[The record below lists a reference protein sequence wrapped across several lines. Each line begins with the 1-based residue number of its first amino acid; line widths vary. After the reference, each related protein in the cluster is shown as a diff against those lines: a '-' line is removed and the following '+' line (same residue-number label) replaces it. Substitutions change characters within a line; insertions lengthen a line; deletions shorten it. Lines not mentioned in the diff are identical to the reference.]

1 MKTLRFAALSLMLL
15 LSAGVFAQYITIPRG
30 DTLLIEFGTNASL
43 NNYNIYPNETGCKH
57 LRVDGNGSVTCFMGF
72 KSITVNKGTVANK
85 YEYTTDS
92 VRIIVNRDA
101 KFNNYNNI
109 SYGEITVNQ
118 NAVFYNDA
126 NISSC
131 EININGE
138 NISLSFENSKDI
150 LSGKITVNG
159 GGFENLNNAN
169 IGADVSV
176 TAGAFVNVMGTI
188 SGNIELNGGEFVS
201 NSYYTPGVNGI
212 KSDSILLTGGKFA
225 NYETIESSTT
235 ITVKGG
241 KFLNYKEEKNN
252 DGGLT
257 ANIIVD
263 SGRFDNGSDSISTVY
278 TVTGN
283 ITVKSGEFHNWGKI
297 SSKITL
303 NGGEFVNETSGKMP
317 IKNKSQKLTINGG
330 KFTNNGSMT
339 GIKYENNKS
348 CLININGGEFLNN
361 AGATINDHPFQLWGG
376 SLVNHGMI
384 VPDTLQTI
392 ITTITTDTAT
402 LTNYGTIGGKDGKI
416 WINSKCINEQGG
428 TIKFASISN
437 GEFVNNGNVTD
448 SIHIMGGTFTN
459 NGTVTKVDMYDIGN
473 STFTNDTNGTV
484 TGPISMNV
492 GGVFTNKGTINGY
505 RIDAEGG
512 KFINHG
518 TITKESG
525 YLVIRFR
532 GECELVNDTSGVIKN
547 AAMDFLRG
555 SHIINKGRMIQNT
568 DIGNPVV
575 NVETQSVFTN
585 YGTLSTVVNCKTGG
599 TFIWGEG
606 ASSDK
611 NIGFD
616 SSSTFILKSGIVL
629 DYLNPQILNFS
640 YKPRVII
647 EESAELKNYF
657 RELILRKKI
666 EAGRWNFMGLG
677 MNTDLQAFS
686 GVATEDN
693 AMYALA
699 YNYTTNNWDNN
710 YLYINTASIP
720 RGEGILVY
728 AEKETVVDFADSLRR
743 RTDSV
748 ITVSKENTITQRTD
762 EGNWLAMANPYASP
776 IAVSTITSQLPQ
788 GKCVYLYDGTTWTT
802 IGSGDETTRKINQY
816 EGFFVNI
823 ATDSTKEIK
832 LWNPNF
838 KGYNPAEEEEHKDDE
853 EEEYEEELEG
863 DPTGFD
869 GDLFVCS
876 FLTVSVSTDGYKVP
890 VSFAQNDAAMAGY
903 DIFDANKLFGNGTVA
918 EPYLVCNGVNLCK
931 EEVNEASYAATMNI
945 RSSEARSVEIAA
957 DIVPEGYS
965 LVLKDGETETPMNQG
980 DIYTTDIASGE
991 NAERFKLLIN
1001 KNNVSLDEL
1010 AATEKPRVSSINRNI
1025 IIEGGERVRTEVFNT
1040 LGQKVY
1046 ETTKRN
1052 FTLNDLE
1059 AGAYV
1064 LRVQSTSGMQSSKI
1078 VIR

>member
-15 LSAGVFAQYITIPRG
+15 LSAGAFAQYITPRG
-30 DTLLIEFGTNASL
+30 DTLLIEFGTDASL
-43 NNYNIYPNETGCKH
+43 NYYTISPNQTGCKH

-72 KSITVNKGTVANK
+72 KSITVNKGTVANE

-92 VRIIVNRDA
+92 VKIIVNRDA
-101 KFNNYNNI
+101 KFYNNKNI
-109 SYGEITVNQ
+109 SYGEITINQ
-118 NAVFYNDA
+118 NAEFYNNA
-126 NISSC
+126 NISSGD
-131 EININGE
+131 ITVNGDG
-138 NISLSFENSKDI
+138 ISLSFENNKDI

-159 GGFENLNNAN
+159 GSFENLNNAD

-176 TAGAFVNVMGTI
+176 TAGAFFNGSTV
-188 SGNIELNGGEFVS
+188 SGNIELSGGEFVNQNPYPS
-201 NSYYTPGVNGI
+201 VI
-212 KSDSILLTGGKFA
+212 AVKSDSILLTGGKFA
-225 NYETIESSTT
+225 NYTTIESSTT

-241 KFLNYKEEKNN
+241 QFLNYKKEENN

-263 SGRFDNGSDSISTVY
+263 GGRFENGFNSNSTVY
-278 TVTGN
+278 TVTGV
-283 ITVKSGEFHNWGKI
+283 ITVKSGEFHNWGIVNPWFDNIK
-297 SSKITL
+297 L
-303 NGGEFVNETSGKMP
+303 HGGEFVNEPNGKITPDNNNIFIDGGTFTNKGNITSSLRKG
-317 IKNKSQKLTINGG
+317 ISIFGGQFVNNKTITGLSFLLYEGKLT
-330 KFTNNGSMT
+330 NN
-339 GIKYENNKS
+339 
-348 CLININGGEFLNN
+348 
-361 AGATINDHPFQLWGG
+361 D
-376 SLVNHGMI
+376 
-384 VPDTLQTI
+384 
-392 ITTITTDTAT
+392 TITTQYINICDSAIV
-402 LTNYGTIGGKDGKI
+402 TNYGTIDGESGMI
-416 WINSKCINEQGG
+416 WVLPTGKCINEQDG
-428 TIKFASISN
+428 TIKFAWINN

-459 NGTVTKVDMYDIGN
+459 NGTVTKVDMYDIDG
-473 STFTNDTNGTV
+473 STFTNDINGTV

-518 TITKESG
+518 MITRESG
-525 YLVIRFR
+525 LVSIRFR
-532 GECELVNDTSGVIKN
+532 GECELMNDTSGIIKN
-547 AAMDFLRG
+547 AEMNFLRG
-555 SHIINKGRMIQNT
+555 SHVINKGRMIQNT

-585 YGTLSTVVNCKTGG
+585 NGTLSTVVDCKTGG

-606 ASSDK
+606 ASSDSIICF
-611 NIGFD
+611 ND
-616 SSSTFILKSGIVL
+616 TSTFILKSGIVL
-629 DYLNPQILNFS
+629 DYHDPYILRFS
-640 YKPRVII
+640 DSARVVI
-647 EESAELKNYF
+647 EEGAELKNYF
-657 RELILRKKI
+657 RELILRKRI

-699 YNYTTNNWDNN
+699 YNYTTNNWDDN

-728 AEKETVVDFADSLRR
+728 AEKETVVDFADSLRL

-802 IGSGDETTRKINQY
+802 IGNGDDTTRKINQY

-823 ATDSTKEIK
+823 SADSTKQIV
-832 LWNPNF
+832 LPNPNF
-838 KGYNPAEEEEHKDDE
+838 KGFNPAEEEERHE
-853 EEEYEEELEG
+853 EEDYEEEAEE
-863 DPTGFD
+863 DQSGF
-869 GDLFVCS
+869 GDLFVRS

-991 NAERFKLLIN
+991 NSERFKLLIN

-1010 AATEKPRVSSINRNI
+1010 AATEKPKVSSINRNI
-1025 IIEGGERVRTEVFNT
+1025 IIEGSERVRTEVFNT

>member
-15 LSAGVFAQYITIPRG
+15 LSAGAFAQITRITNG
-30 DTLLIEFGTNASL
+30 DTLIIEFGIDPSQPKDCNLYQGETN
-43 NNYNIYPNETGCKH
+43 CKH
-57 LRVDGNGSVTCFMGF
+57 LRVDGNGNGSVTCFMGF
-72 KSITVNKGTVANK
+72 KSITVNKGTVANN
-85 YEYTTDS
+85 YEYPTDS
-92 VRIIVNRDA
+92 VEIIVNRNA
-101 KFNNYNNI
+101 KFYNNKNI

-118 NAVFYNDA
+118 NAEFYNDA
-126 NISSC
+126 NISYG
-131 EININGE
+131 EITINGE

-159 GGFENLNNAN
+159 GMFDNINNAD

-176 TAGAFVNVMGTI
+176 TAGAFTNLIGTI

-201 NSYYTPGVNGI
+201 NSYYTSGVNVI

-225 NYETIESSTT
+225 NYTTIESSTT

-241 KFLNYKEEKNN
+241 QFLNYKKEENN

-257 ANIIVD
+257 ATIIVD
-263 SGRFDNGSDSISTVY
+263 GGRFDNGVNGANTVY
-278 TVTGN
+278 TVTGV
-283 ITVKSGEFHNWGKI
+283 ITVKSGEFHNWGKV

-303 NGGEFVNETSGKMP
+303 EGGEFVNETSGKMP
-317 IKNKSQKLTINGG
+317 IDNKSQKLTIDGG

-361 AGATINDHPFQLWGG
+361 AGATINDHPFKLWGG

-392 ITTITTDTAT
+392 ITTDTAT

-428 TIKFASISN
+428 TIKFAWIGN

-448 SIHIMGGTFTN
+448 SIWIMGGTFTN
-459 NGTVTKVDMYDIGN
+459 NGTVTKVDMYNIDG
-473 STFTNDTNGTV
+473 STFTNDINGTV

-492 GGVFTNKGTINGY
+492 GGVFTNKGTINGS

-518 TITKESG
+518 TITRESG
-525 YLVIRFR
+525 FACIRFR
-532 GECELVNDTSGVIKN
+532 GECELVNDTSGIIKN
-547 AAMDFLRG
+547 AEMNFLRG
-555 SHIINKGRMIQNT
+555 SHVINKGTMIQNT

-585 YGTLSTVVNCKTGG
+585 YGTLSSFVDCKTGG

-606 ASSDK
+606 ASSDSIICF
-611 NIGFD
+611 ND
-616 SSSTFILKSGIVL
+616 TSTFILKSGIVL
-629 DYLNPQILNFS
+629 DYHDPYISYILRFS
-640 YKPRVII
+640 DSAKVVI
-647 EESAELKNYF
+647 EEGAELKNYS
-657 RELILRKKI
+657 RELILRKRI

-710 YLYINTASIP
+710 YLYINTASSP

-728 AEKETVVDFADSLRR
+728 AEKETIVDFADRLRR
-743 RTDSV
+743 DTDSV
-748 ITVSKENTITQRTD
+748 ITVSKENTVTQRTD
-762 EGNWLAMANPYASP
+762 EGNWLAMANPYAFP

-802 IGSGDETTRKINQY
+802 IGNGDDTTRKINQY

-823 ATDSTKEIK
+823 SADSTKQIV
-832 LWNPNF
+832 LPNPNF
-838 KGYNPAEEEEHKDDE
+838 ISSNSAALPEDKD
-853 EEEYEEELEG
+853 EG
-863 DPTGFD
+863 DTTSSGFD
-869 GDLFVCS
+869 NVRS

-957 DIVPEGYS
+957 DNVPEGYS

-1001 KNNVSLDEL
+1001 KNNVSLDEI
-1010 AATEKPRVSSINRNI
+1010 AATEKPKVSSINRNI

>member
-1 MKTLRFAALSLMLL
+1 
-15 LSAGVFAQYITIPRG
+15 
-30 DTLLIEFGTNASL
+30 
-43 NNYNIYPNETGCKH
+43 
-57 LRVDGNGSVTCFMGF
+57 MGF
-72 KSITVNKGTVANK
+72 KSITVNKGTVANN
-85 YEYTTDS
+85 YEYPTDS
-92 VRIIVNRDA
+92 VEIIVNRNA
-101 KFNNYNNI
+101 KFYNNKNISHGKITVNQNAEFYNDANI
-109 SYGEITVNQ
+109 SYGEIT
-118 NAVFYNDA
+118 
-126 NISSC
+126 
-131 EININGE
+131 INGE
-138 NISLSFENSKDI
+138 GISLSFENSKDI

-159 GGFENLNNAN
+159 GMFDNINNAD

-176 TAGAFVNVMGTI
+176 TAGAFTNLIGTI
-188 SGNIELNGGEFVS
+188 SGNIELSGGEFVNQNPYPSVIAVKS
-201 NSYYTPGVNGI
+201 N
-212 KSDSILLTGGKFA
+212 SILLTGGKFA
-225 NYETIESSTT
+225 NYTTIESSTT

-241 KFLNYKEEKNN
+241 QFLNYKKEENN

-257 ANIIVD
+257 ASIIVD
-263 SGRFDNGSDSISTVY
+263 GGRFDNGFNSNSTVY

-283 ITVKSGEFHNWGKI
+283 ITVKGGEFHNWGKV

-303 NGGEFVNETSGKMP
+303 EGGEFVNETSGKMP
-317 IKNKSQKLTINGG
+317 IDNKSQRLTVNGG

-339 GIKYENNKS
+339 GIKHENAS
-348 CLININGGEFLNN
+348 YPIDINGGELVNN
-361 AGATINDHPFQLWGG
+361 TGATINDYSFELWGG
-376 SLVNHGMI
+376 ALVNHGTI
-384 VPDTLQTI
+384 VPDTLQYII
-392 ITTITTDTAT
+392 ITDTSIV
-402 LTNYGTIGGKDGKI
+402 TNYGTISGKNSKI
-416 WINSKCINEQGG
+416 WVLSKGKCINEQSG
-428 TIKFASISN
+428 TIKFAWIN
-437 GEFVNNGNVTD
+437 DGEFVNNGNVTD
-448 SIHIMGGTFTN
+448 SIWIMGGTFTN
-459 NGTVTKVDMYDIGN
+459 NGTVTKVDMYDIDG
-473 STFTNDTNGTV
+473 STFTNEANGTV

-492 GGVFTNKGTINGY
+492 GGVFTNKGTINGS

-518 TITKESG
+518 TITRESG
-525 YLVIRFR
+525 FACIRFR

-547 AAMDFLRG
+547 AEMDFLRG

-585 YGTLSTVVNCKTGG
+585 YGTLSTFVDCKTGG

-606 ASSDK
+606 ASSDR

-629 DYLNPQILNFS
+629 DYQNPQILNFS

-647 EESAELKNYF
+647 EEGAELKNYF
-657 RELILRKKI
+657 SDLILRKRI

-677 MNTDLQAFS
+677 MNTDLRAFS

-728 AEKETVVDFADSLRR
+728 AEKETVVDFTDRLRR
-743 RTDSV
+743 DTDSV
-748 ITVSKENTITQRTD
+748 ITVSKENTVTQRTD
-762 EGNWLAMANPYASP
+762 DGNWLAMANPYASP

-802 IGSGDETTRKINQY
+802 IGNGDDTTRKINQY

-823 ATDSTKEIK
+823 AADSTKQIV
-832 LWNPNF
+832 LPNPNF
-838 KGYNPAEEEEHKDDE
+838 KGSDPRTWEEPKEDEGKEEEAYEDEAEEDQS
-853 EEEYEEELEG
+853 
-863 DPTGFD
+863 GF
-869 GDLFVCS
+869 GDLFVRS

-890 VSFAQNDAAMAGY
+890 VSFTQNDAAMAGY

-945 RSSEARSVEIAA
+945 RSSEARSVKIAA
-957 DIVPEGYS
+957 DNVPEGYS

-1001 KNNVSLDEL
+1001 KNNVSLDEI
-1010 AATEKPRVSSINRNI
+1010 AATEKPKVSSINRNI

>member
-15 LSAGVFAQYITIPRG
+15 LSAGAFAQITRITNG
-30 DTLLIEFGTNASL
+30 DTLIIEFGIDPSQPKDCNLYQGETN
-43 NNYNIYPNETGCKH
+43 CKH
-57 LRVDGNGSVTCFMGF
+57 LRVDGNGNGSVTCFMGF
-72 KSITVNKGTVANK
+72 KSITVNKGTVANN
-85 YEYTTDS
+85 YEYSTDS
-92 VRIIVNRDA
+92 VKIIVNRDA
-101 KFNNYNNI
+101 KFYNNKNI
-109 SYGEITVNQ
+109 SYGEITV
-118 NAVFYNDA
+118 
-126 NISSC
+126 
-131 EININGE
+131 NGE

-159 GGFENLNNAN
+159 GSFENLSSAD

-176 TAGAFVNVMGTI
+176 TAGAFFNGSTV
-188 SGNIELNGGEFVS
+188 SGNIELSGGEFVNQNPYPS
-201 NSYYTPGVNGI
+201 VI
-212 KSDSILLTGGKFA
+212 AVKSDSILLTGGKFA
-225 NYETIESSTT
+225 NYTTIESSTT

-241 KFLNYKEEKNN
+241 QFLNYKKEENN

-263 SGRFDNGSDSISTVY
+263 GGRFENGFNSNSTVY
-278 TVTGN
+278 TVTGV
-283 ITVKSGEFHNWGKI
+283 ITVKSGEFHNWGIVNPWFDNIK
-297 SSKITL
+297 L
-303 NGGEFVNETSGKMP
+303 HGGEFVNEPNGKITPDNNNIFIDGGTFTNKGNITSSLRKG
-317 IKNKSQKLTINGG
+317 ISIFGGQFVNNKTITGLSFLLYEGKLT
-330 KFTNNGSMT
+330 NN
-339 GIKYENNKS
+339 
-348 CLININGGEFLNN
+348 
-361 AGATINDHPFQLWGG
+361 D
-376 SLVNHGMI
+376 
-384 VPDTLQTI
+384 
-392 ITTITTDTAT
+392 TITTQYINICDSAIV
-402 LTNYGTIGGKDGKI
+402 TNYGTIDGESGMI
-416 WINSKCINEQGG
+416 WVLPTGKCINEQDG
-428 TIKFASISN
+428 TIKFAWINN

-459 NGTVTKVDMYDIGN
+459 NGTVTKVDMYDIDG
-473 STFTNDTNGTV
+473 STFTNDINGTV

-518 TITKESG
+518 MITRESG
-525 YLVIRFR
+525 LVSIRFR
-532 GECELVNDTSGVIKN
+532 GECELMNDTSGIIKN
-547 AAMDFLRG
+547 AEMNFLRG
-555 SHIINKGRMIQNT
+555 SHVINKGRMIQNT

-585 YGTLSTVVNCKTGG
+585 NGTLSTVVDCKTGG

-606 ASSDK
+606 ASSDSIICF
-611 NIGFD
+611 ND
-616 SSSTFILKSGIVL
+616 TSTFILKSGIVL
-629 DYLNPQILNFS
+629 DYHDPYILRFS
-640 YKPRVII
+640 DSARVVI
-647 EESAELKNYF
+647 EEGAELKNYS
-657 RELILRKKI
+657 RELILRKRI

-677 MNTDLQAFS
+677 MNTDLRAFS
-686 GVATEDN
+686 GVATEEN
-693 AMYALA
+693 PIYALA

-728 AEKETVVDFADSLRR
+728 AEKETVVDFADSLRL

-748 ITVSKENTITQRTD
+748 ITVSKENTVTQRTD

-776 IAVSTITSQLPQ
+776 IEVSTITSQLPQ
-788 GKCVYLYDGTTWTT
+788 GKCVYLYNGTTWTT
-802 IGSGDETTRKINQY
+802 IGNGDDTTRKINQY

-823 ATDSTKEIK
+823 SADSTKQIV
-832 LWNPNF
+832 LPNPNF
-838 KGYNPAEEEEHKDDE
+838 KGFNPAEEEEKDDE
-853 EEEYEEELEG
+853 DDEDGEII
-863 DPTGFD
+863 DFD
-869 GDLFVCS
+869 AVRS

-890 VSFAQNDAAMAGY
+890 VAFAQNDAAMAGY

-1010 AATEKPRVSSINRNI
+1010 AATEKPRVSNFNRNI
-1025 IIEGGERVRTEVFNT
+1025 IIECGERVRTEVFNT

-1078 VIR
+1078 VIQ

>member
-1 MKTLRFAALSLMLL
+1 M
-15 LSAGVFAQYITIPRG
+15 
-30 DTLLIEFGTNASL
+30 
-43 NNYNIYPNETGCKH
+43 
-57 LRVDGNGSVTCFMGF
+57 
-72 KSITVNKGTVANK
+72 ITV
-85 YEYTTDS
+85 E
-92 VRIIVNRDA
+92 
-101 KFNNYNNI
+101 
-109 SYGEITVNQ
+109 
-118 NAVFYNDA
+118 
-126 NISSC
+126 
-131 EININGE
+131 
-138 NISLSFENSKDI
+138 
-150 LSGKITVNG
+150 
-159 GGFENLNNAN
+159 
-169 IGADVSV
+169 
-176 TAGAFVNVMGTI
+176 
-188 SGNIELNGGEFVS
+188 
-201 NSYYTPGVNGI
+201 
-212 KSDSILLTGGKFA
+212 
-225 NYETIESSTT
+225 
-235 ITVKGG
+235 
-241 KFLNYKEEKNN
+241 
-252 DGGLT
+252 
-257 ANIIVD
+257 
-263 SGRFDNGSDSISTVY
+263 
-278 TVTGN
+278 
-283 ITVKSGEFHNWGKI
+283 SGEFHNWGKI

-303 NGGEFVNETSGKMP
+303 KGGKFVNETSGKMP
-317 IKNKSQKLTINGG
+317 IDNKSQRLTVDGG

-392 ITTITTDTAT
+392 ITTDTAT

-428 TIKFASISN
+428 TIKFAWIGN
-437 GEFVNNGNVTD
+437 GEFVNNGSITD
-448 SIHIMGGTFTN
+448 SIWIMGGTFTN
-459 NGTVTKVDMYDIGN
+459 NGTVTKVDMFNIDG

-492 GGVFTNKGTINGY
+492 GGVFTNKGTINGS

-518 TITKESG
+518 TITRESG
-525 YLVIRFR
+525 FACIRFR
-532 GECELVNDTSGVIKN
+532 GECELVNDTSGIIKN
-547 AAMDFLRG
+547 AEMNFLRG
-555 SHIINKGRMIQNT
+555 SHVINKGRMIQNT
-568 DIGNPVV
+568 DIGTPVV

-585 YGTLSTVVNCKTGG
+585 YGTLSSFVDCKTGG

-611 NIGFD
+611 IIGFD

-640 YKPRVII
+640 NKPKVVI
-647 EESAELKNYF
+647 EEGAELKNYF
-657 RELILRKKI
+657 SDLILRKRI

-686 GVATEDN
+686 GVATEEN
-693 AMYALA
+693 PMYALA

-728 AEKETVVDFADSLRR
+728 AEKETVVDFVDRLRR
-743 RTDSV
+743 DTDSV
-748 ITVSKENTITQRTD
+748 ITISKENTVTQRTD
-762 EGNWLAMANPYASP
+762 EGNWLAVANPYASP

-802 IGSGDETTRKINQY
+802 IGNGDDTTRKINQY

-823 ATDSTKEIK
+823 AADSTKQIV
-832 LWNPNF
+832 LPNPNF
-838 KGYNPAEEEEHKDDE
+838 KGSDPRTWEEPKEDEGKEEETYEDEAEEDQS
-853 EEEYEEELEG
+853 
-863 DPTGFD
+863 GF
-869 GDLFVCS
+869 GDLFVRS

-945 RSSEARSVEIAA
+945 RSSEARRVEIAA

-1001 KNNVSLDEL
+1001 KNNVSLDEI
-1010 AATEKPRVSSINRNI
+1010 AATEKPKVSSINRNI

-1078 VIR
+1078 VIQ

>member
-15 LSAGVFAQYITIPRG
+15 LSAGAFAQITRITNG
-30 DTLLIEFGTNASL
+30 DTLIIEFGIDPSQPKDCNLYQGETN
-43 NNYNIYPNETGCKH
+43 CKH
-57 LRVDGNGSVTCFMGF
+57 LRVDGNGNGSVTCFMGF
-72 KSITVNKGTVANK
+72 KSITVNKGTVANE
-85 YEYTTDS
+85 YEYATDS
-92 VRIIVNRDA
+92 VEII
-101 KFNNYNNI
+101 
-109 SYGEITVNQ
+109 VNQ
-118 NAVFYNDA
+118 NAEFYNYK
-126 NISSC
+126 NIS
-131 EININGE
+131 
-138 NISLSFENSKDI
+138 
-150 LSGKITVNG
+150 SGKITVNG
-159 GGFENLNNAN
+159 GSFENLNRAD
-169 IGADVSV
+169 IGANVSV

-188 SGNIELNGGEFVS
+188 SGNIELSGGEFLGS
-201 NSYYTPGVNGI
+201 SYPTSGVNVI

-263 SGRFDNGSDSISTVY
+263 SGRFDNGSNGISTVY

-297 SSKITL
+297 SSEITL
-303 NGGEFVNETSGKMP
+303 KGGEFVNETSGKMP
-317 IKNKSQKLTINGG
+317 IKNKSQKLTIDGG

-339 GIKYENNKS
+339 GIKYENNKT

-392 ITTITTDTAT
+392 ITTDTAT

-428 TIKFASISN
+428 TIKFAWISN

-448 SIHIMGGTFTN
+448 SIHIMGGMFTN
-459 NGTVTKVDMYDIGN
+459 NGTVTKVDMYNIDG
-473 STFTNDTNGTV
+473 STFTNETNGTV

-492 GGVFTNKGTINGY
+492 GGLFTNKGTIKGY

-525 YLVIRFR
+525 YVVIRFR

-547 AAMDFLRG
+547 AVMDFLRG
-555 SHIINKGRMIQNT
+555 SHLINKGRIQQE
-568 DIGNPVV
+568 DISGSL

-585 YGTLSTVVNCKTGG
+585 NGTLSAFVNCKTGG

-606 ASSDK
+606 ASSDSIICF
-611 NIGFD
+611 ND
-616 SSSTFILKSGIVL
+616 TSTFILKSGIVL
-629 DYLNPQILNFS
+629 DYLDPYILRFS
-640 YKPRVII
+640 DSARVVI
-647 EESAELKNYF
+647 EEGAELKNYSG
-657 RELILRKKI
+657 ELILRKRI

-957 DIVPEGYS
+957 DNVPEGYS

>member
-15 LSAGVFAQYITIPRG
+15 LSAGAFAQITRITNG
-30 DTLLIEFGTNASL
+30 DTLIIEFGIDPSQPKDCNLYPGETNC
-43 NNYNIYPNETGCKH
+43 NH
-57 LRVDGNGSVTCFMGF
+57 LRVDGNGNGSVTCFMGF
-72 KSITVNKGTVANK
+72 KSITVNKGTVANE

-92 VRIIVNRDA
+92 VKIIVNRDA
-101 KFNNYNNI
+101 KFYNDANI
-109 SYGEITVNQ
+109 SYGEITVN
-118 NAVFYNDA
+118 
-126 NISSC
+126 
-131 EININGE
+131 
-138 NISLSFENSKDI
+138 
-150 LSGKITVNG
+150 G
-159 GGFENLNNAN
+159 GSFENLNRAD

-176 TAGAFVNVMGTI
+176 TAGVFDNVMGTI
-188 SGNIELNGGEFVS
+188 SGNIELSGGEFLGS
-201 NSYYTPGVNGI
+201 SYPTSGVNVI

-225 NYETIESSTT
+225 NYETIDNSTT

-263 SGRFDNGSDSISTVY
+263 GGRFDNGSDGISTVY
-278 TVTGN
+278 TVTGE
-283 ITVKSGEFHNWGKI
+283 ITVKSGEFHNWGIVNPWFDNIK
-297 SSKITL
+297 L
-303 NGGEFVNETSGKMP
+303 YGGEFVNEPSGKITP
-317 IKNKSQKLTINGG
+317 NNWSTFIDGG
-330 KFTNNGSMT
+330 TFTNKGNITSSIYK
-339 GIKYENNKS
+339 GISIY
-348 CLININGGEFLNN
+348 
-361 AGATINDHPFQLWGG
+361 
-376 SLVNHGMI
+376 
-384 VPDTLQTI
+384 
-392 ITTITTDTAT
+392 
-402 LTNYGTIGGKDGKI
+402 DG
-416 WINSKCINEQGG
+416 
-428 TIKFASISN
+428 
-437 GEFVNNGNVTD
+437 GEFVNDTNATITGLSLTSYGKLTNNGTITLNSKDTTSIAVYGRGAITNNGIIDGKGMVISHGGECINAEGASIKHACMEYSDEYNQGDNAFINNGTID
-448 SIHIMGGTFTN
+448 SLSVSYGTFTN
-459 NGTVTKVDMYDIGN
+459 NGTVRKVFVSGN
-473 STFTNDTNGTV
+473 DYGSGTFTNETNGTV
-484 TGPISMNV
+484 TDSIALNN
-492 GGVFTNKGTINGY
+492 GGVFTNKGRINLDK
-505 RIDAEGG
+505 IIEVA
-512 KFINHG
+512 
-518 TITKESG
+518 
-525 YLVIRFR
+525 
-532 GECELVNDTSGVIKN
+532 
-547 AAMDFLRG
+547 G
-555 SHIINKGRMIQNT
+555 ST
-568 DIGNPVV
+568 
-575 NVETQSVFTN
+575 FTN
-585 YGTLSTVVNCKTGG
+585 YGTLSSFVDCKTGG

-606 ASSDK
+606 ASSDSIICF
-611 NIGFD
+611 ND
-616 SSSTFILKSGIVL
+616 TSTFILKSGIVL
-629 DYLNPQILNFS
+629 DYLSPYILRFS
-640 YKPRVII
+640 DSARVVI
-647 EESAELKNYF
+647 EEGAELKNYSG
-657 RELILRKKI
+657 ELILRKKI

-823 ATDSTKEIK
+823 AADSTKEIK

-838 KGYNPAEEEEHKDDE
+838 KGYNPAEEEERDN
-853 EEEYEEELEG
+853 EG
-863 DPTGFD
+863 DTTTSGFD
-869 GDLFVCS
+869 DIRS

-945 RSSEARSVEIAA
+945 RSSEARSVEIVA
-957 DIVPEGYS
+957 DNVPEGYS

-1001 KNNVSLDEL
+1001 KNNVSLDEI
-1010 AATEKPRVSSINRNI
+1010 AATEKPRVANVNRNI
-1025 IIEGGERVRTEVFNT
+1025 VIEGGERVRTEVFNT

>member
-15 LSAGVFAQYITIPRG
+15 LSAGAFAQYITIPRG

-43 NNYNIYPNETGCKH
+43 NNYTIHPNQTGCKH

-72 KSITVNKGTVANK
+72 KSITVNKGTVANE

-92 VRIIVNRDA
+92 VKIIVNRDA
-101 KFNNYNNI
+101 KFYNNKNI
-109 SYGEITVNQ
+109 SHGEIT
-118 NAVFYNDA
+118 
-126 NISSC
+126 
-131 EININGE
+131 INGE

-159 GGFENLNNAN
+159 GSFENLNNAD

-176 TAGAFVNVMGTI
+176 TAGAFTNLIGTI
-188 SGNIELNGGEFVS
+188 SGNIELSGGEFVNQNPYPS
-201 NSYYTPGVNGI
+201 VI
-212 KSDSILLTGGKFA
+212 AVKSDSILLTGGKFA
-225 NYETIESSTT
+225 NYATIESSTT

-257 ANIIVD
+257 ASIIVD
-263 SGRFDNGSDSISTVY
+263 GGRFDNGSNGISTVY

-283 ITVKSGEFHNWGKI
+283 ITVKGGEFHNWGIVNPWFDNIK
-297 SSKITL
+297 L
-303 NGGEFVNETSGKMP
+303 NDGEFVNEPNGKITPDNWPIFIDGGTFTNKGNITSSLRKSISIFGGQFVN
-317 IKNKSQKLTINGG
+317 NKTITGLSFLLYEGKLT
-330 KFTNNGSMT
+330 NN
-339 GIKYENNKS
+339 
-348 CLININGGEFLNN
+348 
-361 AGATINDHPFQLWGG
+361 D
-376 SLVNHGMI
+376 
-384 VPDTLQTI
+384 
-392 ITTITTDTAT
+392 TITTQYINICDSAIV
-402 LTNYGTIGGKDGKI
+402 TNYGTIDGESGMI
-416 WINSKCINEQGG
+416 WVHPTGKCINEQDG
-428 TIKFASISN
+428 TIKFAWIDN

-459 NGTVTKVDMYDIGN
+459 NGTVTKVDMYNIDG
-473 STFTNDTNGTV
+473 STFTNEANGTV

-525 YLVIRFR
+525 TVVIRFR

-547 AAMDFLRG
+547 AEMDFLRG
-555 SHIINKGRMIQNT
+555 SHVINKGTMIQNT

-585 YGTLSTVVNCKTGG
+585 YGTISTVVNCKTGG
-599 TFIWGEG
+599 TFIWSEG
-606 ASSDK
+606 ASSDSIICF
-611 NIGFD
+611 ND
-616 SSSTFILKSGIVL
+616 TSTFILKSGIVL
-629 DYLNPQILNFS
+629 DYLDPYIILRFS
-640 YKPRVII
+640 DNARVVI
-647 EESAELKNYF
+647 EEGAELKNYS
-657 RELILRKKI
+657 RELILRKRI

-699 YNYTTNNWDNN
+699 YNYTTNNWDDN

-728 AEKETVVDFADSLRR
+728 AEKETVVDFADRLRR
-743 RTDSV
+743 DTDSV
-748 ITVSKENTITQRTD
+748 ITVSKENTVTQRTD

-802 IGSGDETTRKINQY
+802 IGNGDDTTRKINQY

-823 ATDSTKEIK
+823 SADSTKQIV
-832 LWNPNF
+832 LPNPNF
-838 KGYNPAEEEEHKDDE
+838 ISSNSAALPEDKD
-853 EEEYEEELEG
+853 EG
-863 DPTGFD
+863 DTTSSGFD
-869 GDLFVCS
+869 DIRS

-957 DIVPEGYS
+957 DNVPEGYS
-965 LVLKDGETETPMNQG
+965 LVLKDGGTETPMNQG

-1001 KNNVSLDEL
+1001 KNNVSLDEI
-1010 AATEKPRVSSINRNI
+1010 AATEKPKVSSINRNI

>member
-15 LSAGVFAQYITIPRG
+15 LSAGAFAQYITIPRG
-30 DTLLIEFGTNASL
+30 DTLLIEFGTDASL
-43 NNYNIYPNETGCKH
+43 NYYTIHPNQTGYKH

-72 KSITVNKGTVANK
+72 KSITVNKGTVANE

-92 VRIIVNRDA
+92 VKIIVNRDA
-101 KFNNYNNI
+101 KFYNNKNI
-109 SYGEITVNQ
+109 SYGEITINQ
-118 NAVFYNDA
+118 NAEFYNNA
-126 NISSC
+126 NISSGD
-131 EININGE
+131 ITVNGDG
-138 NISLSFENSKDI
+138 ISLSFENNKDI

-159 GGFENLNNAN
+159 GSFENLNSAD

-176 TAGAFVNVMGTI
+176 TAGAFFNGSTV
-188 SGNIELNGGEFVS
+188 SGNIELSGGEFVNQNPYPS
-201 NSYYTPGVNGI
+201 VI
-212 KSDSILLTGGKFA
+212 AVKSDSILLTGGKFA
-225 NYETIESSTT
+225 NYTTIESSTT

-241 KFLNYKEEKNN
+241 QFLNYKKEENN

-257 ANIIVD
+257 ATIIVD
-263 SGRFDNGSDSISTVY
+263 GGRFENGFNGTNTVY
-278 TVTGN
+278 TVTGE
-283 ITVKSGEFHNWGKI
+283 ITVKSGEFHNWGKV
-297 SSKITL
+297 SSKITFE
-303 NGGEFVNETSGKMP
+303 GGEFVNETSGKMP
-317 IKNKSQKLTINGG
+317 IDNNSQRLTVKGG
-330 KFTNNGSMT
+330 KFTNNGSMA
-339 GIKYENNKS
+339 GIKY
-348 CLININGGEFLNN
+348 INGSLPIQITGGEFVNN
-361 AGATINDHPFQLWGG
+361 AGATINDYSFELWGG
-376 SLVNHGMI
+376 ALLNHGMI
-384 VPDTLQTI
+384 VPDTLQYI
-392 ITTITTDTAT
+392 SINRAIV
-402 LTNYGTIGGKDGKI
+402 TNHGTIDGKGRI
-416 WINSKCINEQGG
+416 LVLPTGKCINEQDG
-428 TIKFASISN
+428 TIKFAWINN

-459 NGTVTKVDMYDIGN
+459 NGTVTKVDMYDIDG
-473 STFTNDTNGTV
+473 STFTNDINGTV

-518 TITKESG
+518 MITRESG
-525 YLVIRFR
+525 LVSIRFR
-532 GECELVNDTSGVIKN
+532 GECELMNDTSGIIKN
-547 AAMDFLRG
+547 AEMNFLRG
-555 SHIINKGRMIQNT
+555 SHVINKGRMIQNT

-585 YGTLSTVVNCKTGG
+585 NGTLSTVVDCKTGG

-606 ASSDK
+606 ASSDSIICF
-611 NIGFD
+611 ND
-616 SSSTFILKSGIVL
+616 TSTFILKSGIVL
-629 DYLNPQILNFS
+629 DYHDPYILRFS
-640 YKPRVII
+640 DSARVVI
-647 EESAELKNYF
+647 EEGAELKNYF
-657 RELILRKKI
+657 RELILRKRI

-699 YNYTTNNWDNN
+699 YNYTTNNWDDN

-728 AEKETVVDFADSLRR
+728 AEKETVVDFADSLRL

-802 IGSGDETTRKINQY
+802 IGNGDDTTRKINQY

-823 ATDSTKEIK
+823 SADSTKQIV
-832 LWNPNF
+832 LPNPNF
-838 KGYNPAEEEEHKDDE
+838 KGFNPAEEEEKDDE
-853 EEEYEEELEG
+853 DDEDGEII
-863 DPTGFD
+863 DFD
-869 GDLFVCS
+869 AVRS

-918 EPYLVCNGVNLCK
+918 EPYLVSNGVNLCK
-931 EEVNEASYAATMNI
+931 EEGNEASYAATMNI

-957 DIVPEGYS
+957 DNVPEGYS

-980 DIYTTDIASGE
+980 DIYTTDITSGE

-1001 KNNVSLDEL
+1001 KNNVSLDEI
-1010 AATEKPRVSSINRNI
+1010 AETEKPKVSSINRNI

>member
-15 LSAGVFAQYITIPRG
+15 LSAGAFAQITRITNG
-30 DTLLIEFGTNASL
+30 DTLIIEFGIDPSQPKDCNLYPGETNC
-43 NNYNIYPNETGCKH
+43 NH
-57 LRVDGNGSVTCFMGF
+57 LRVDGNGNGSVTCFMGF
-72 KSITVNKGTVANK
+72 KSITVNKGTVANE

-92 VRIIVNRDA
+92 VEII
-101 KFNNYNNI
+101 
-109 SYGEITVNQ
+109 VNQ
-118 NAVFYNDA
+118 NAEFHNYK
-126 NISSC
+126 NISSGK
-131 EININGE
+131 ITVNGD
-138 NISLSFENSKDI
+138 NAKFYNRKDI
-150 LSGKITVNG
+150 LSGKITINRFAEFYNYNKISSDTITINNAKFYNYNKISSDKITINIGAFTNDSVISTIESDIVVDSGSFYNMKGTVNGKIEIKRGQFVNEASIENTPIKLTGGEFANRQDIDDRSSIVVEGGEFSNTYSGGNAVVLPASITVNG
-159 GGFENLNNAN
+159 GRFNNGVGLNCAN
-169 IGADVSV
+169 FI
-176 TAGAFVNVMGTI
+176 
-188 SGNIELNGGEFVS
+188 
-201 NSYYTPGVNGI
+201 
-212 KSDSILLTGGKFA
+212 
-225 NYETIESSTT
+225 
-235 ITVKGG
+235 
-241 KFLNYKEEKNN
+241 
-252 DGGLT
+252 
-257 ANIIVD
+257 
-263 SGRFDNGSDSISTVY
+263 
-278 TVTGN
+278 VTGE
-283 ITVKSGEFHNWGKI
+283 ITVKSGEFHNWGIVNPCIDNIK
-297 SSKITL
+297 L
-303 NGGEFVNETSGKMP
+303 NGGEFVNEPSGKVTP
-317 IKNKSQKLTINGG
+317 DTYGIFIDGGTFTNKGNITSSLREDISIYDGELVNDTNATITGVLLSSYGKL
-330 KFTNNGSMT
+330 TNNGTITLNSKDST
-339 GIKYENNKS
+339 SITVYAAGAITNNGIIDGKGMVIS
-348 CLININGGEFLNN
+348 HGGECINAEGASIKQACMEYDGYNQGDNAFINN
-361 AGATINDHPFQLWGG
+361 
-376 SLVNHGMI
+376 
-384 VPDTLQTI
+384 
-392 ITTITTDTAT
+392 
-402 LTNYGTIGGKDGKI
+402 GTI
-416 WINSKCINEQGG
+416 
-428 TIKFASISN
+428 
-437 GEFVNNGNVTD
+437 D
-448 SIHIMGGTFTN
+448 SLSVSYGMFTN
-459 NGTVTKVDMYDIGN
+459 NGTVRKVFVSGN
-473 STFTNDTNGTV
+473 DYGSGTFTNEANGTI
-484 TGPISMNV
+484 TDSIALNNR
-492 GGVFTNKGTINGY
+492 GGFTNKG
-505 RIDAEGG
+505 RISLG
-512 KFINHG
+512 KI
-518 TITKESG
+518 IE
-525 YLVIRFR
+525 V
-532 GECELVNDTSGVIKN
+532 
-547 AAMDFLRG
+547 AG
-555 SHIINKGRMIQNT
+555 ST
-568 DIGNPVV
+568 
-575 NVETQSVFTN
+575 FTN
-585 YGTLSTVVNCKTGG
+585 YGTLSSFVDCKTGG

-640 YKPRVII
+640 YKPKVVI
-647 EESAELKNYF
+647 EEGAELKNYF
-657 RELILRKKI
+657 SDLILRKRI

-686 GVATEDN
+686 GVATEEN

-699 YNYTTNNWDNN
+699 YNYTTNNWDDN

-728 AEKETVVDFADSLRR
+728 AEKDTYVDFADSLRR
-743 RTDSV
+743 MTDSV

>member
-15 LSAGVFAQYITIPRG
+15 LSAGAFAQYITIPRG
-30 DTLLIEFGTNASL
+30 DTLLIEFGTDASL
-43 NNYNIYPNETGCKH
+43 NYYTIYPNQTGCKH

-72 KSITVNKGTVANK
+72 KSITVNKGTVANE

-92 VRIIVNRDA
+92 VKIIVNRDA
-101 KFNNYNNI
+101 KFYNNKNI

-118 NAVFYNDA
+118 NAEFYNDA
-126 NISSC
+126 NISYG
-131 EININGE
+131 EITINGE

-159 GGFENLNNAN
+159 GSFENLNNAD

-201 NSYYTPGVNGI
+201 NSYYTSGVNVI
-212 KSDSILLTGGKFA
+212 KSDSILLTSGKFA
-225 NYETIESSTT
+225 NYTTIESSTT

-241 KFLNYKEEKNN
+241 QFLNYKKEENN

-257 ANIIVD
+257 ATIIVD
-263 SGRFDNGSDSISTVY
+263 GGRFDNGFNSTNTVY
-278 TVTGN
+278 TVTGD
-283 ITVKSGEFHNWGKI
+283 ITVESGEFHNWGIVNPWFDNIK
-297 SSKITL
+297 L
-303 NGGEFVNETSGKMP
+303 HGGEFVNEPSGKITP
-317 IKNKSQKLTINGG
+317 DNNNIFIDGGTFTNKGNITSSLRKGISIFGGQFVNNKTITGLSFLLNGG
-330 KFTNNGSMT
+330 KLTNNNTIALNSMDSTSITIYATGAITNNGIIDGKGMVTS
-339 GIKYENNKS
+339 Y
-348 CLININGGEFLNN
+348 GGECINAEGASIKHTYMVYDYQQGDNAFINN
-361 AGATINDHPFQLWGG
+361 
-376 SLVNHGMI
+376 
-384 VPDTLQTI
+384 
-392 ITTITTDTAT
+392 
-402 LTNYGTIGGKDGKI
+402 GTI
-416 WINSKCINEQGG
+416 
-428 TIKFASISN
+428 
-437 GEFVNNGNVTD
+437 D
-448 SIHIMGGTFTN
+448 SLSVSYGTFTN
-459 NGTVTKVDMYDIGN
+459 NGTVKKVFVSGN
-473 STFTNDTNGTV
+473 DYGSGTFTNETGGTV
-484 TGPISMNV
+484 TDSIALSN
-492 GGVFTNKGTINGY
+492 GGVFTNKGTISL
-505 RIDAEGG
+505 G
-512 KFINHG
+512 KI
-518 TITKESG
+518 IE
-525 YLVIRFR
+525 V
-532 GECELVNDTSGVIKN
+532 
-547 AAMDFLRG
+547 AG
-555 SHIINKGRMIQNT
+555 ST
-568 DIGNPVV
+568 
-575 NVETQSVFTN
+575 FTN
-585 YGTLSTVVNCKTGG
+585 YGTLSSFVDCKTGG

-606 ASSDK
+606 ASSDSIICF
-611 NIGFD
+611 ND
-616 SSSTFILKSGIVL
+616 TSTFILKSGIVL
-629 DYLNPQILNFS
+629 DYHDPYILRFS
-640 YKPRVII
+640 DSAKVVI
-647 EESAELKNYF
+647 EEGAELKNYF
-657 RELILRKKI
+657 RELILRKRI

-677 MNTDLQAFS
+677 MNTDLRAFS

-728 AEKETVVDFADSLRR
+728 AEKETVVDFADRLRR
-743 RTDSV
+743 DTDSV
-748 ITVSKENTITQRTD
+748 ITVSKENTVTQRTD

-802 IGSGDETTRKINQY
+802 IGNGDDTTRKINQY

-823 ATDSTKEIK
+823 SADSTKQIV
-832 LWNPNF
+832 LPNPNF
-838 KGYNPAEEEEHKDDE
+838 ISSNSAALPEDKD
-853 EEEYEEELEG
+853 EG
-863 DPTGFD
+863 DTTSSGFD
-869 GDLFVCS
+869 NIRS

-931 EEVNEASYAATMNI
+931 EEVNETSYAATMNI

-957 DIVPEGYS
+957 DNVPEGYS

-1001 KNNVSLDEL
+1001 KNNVSLDEI
-1010 AATEKPRVSSINRNI
+1010 AATEKPKVSSINRNI

>member
-15 LSAGVFAQYITIPRG
+15 LSAGAFAQITRITNG
-30 DTLLIEFGTNASL
+30 DTLIIEFGIDPSQPKDCNLYPGETNC
-43 NNYNIYPNETGCKH
+43 NH
-57 LRVDGNGSVTCFMGF
+57 LRVDGNGNGSVTCFMGF
-72 KSITVNKGTVANK
+72 KSITVNKGTVANE

-92 VRIIVNRDA
+92 VKIIVNRDA
-101 KFNNYNNI
+101 KFYNNKNI
-109 SYGEITVNQ
+109 SYGEITVN
-118 NAVFYNDA
+118 
-126 NISSC
+126 
-131 EININGE
+131 
-138 NISLSFENSKDI
+138 
-150 LSGKITVNG
+150 G
-159 GGFENLNNAN
+159 GSFENLNRAD

-176 TAGAFVNVMGTI
+176 TAGVFVNVMGTI
-188 SGNIELNGGEFVS
+188 SGNIELSGGEFLGS
-201 NSYYTPGVNGI
+201 SYPTSGVNVI

-241 KFLNYKEEKNN
+241 KFLNYKKEENN

-263 SGRFDNGSDSISTVY
+263 GGRFDNGSDGISTVY

-297 SSKITL
+297 SSEITL
-303 NGGEFVNETSGKMP
+303 KGGEFVNETSGKMP

-339 GIKYENNKS
+339 GIKYENNKT

-392 ITTITTDTAT
+392 ITTDTAT

-428 TIKFASISN
+428 TIKFAWISN

-448 SIHIMGGTFTN
+448 SIHIMGGMFTN
-459 NGTVTKVDMYDIGN
+459 NGTVTKVDMYNIDG
-473 STFTNDTNGTV
+473 STFTNETNGTV
-484 TGPISMNV
+484 TGSISMNV
-492 GGVFTNKGTINGY
+492 GGLFTNKGTIKGY

-525 YLVIRFR
+525 YVVIRFR

-555 SHIINKGRMIQNT
+555 SHLINKGRIQ
-568 DIGNPVV
+568 DISGSL

-585 YGTLSTVVNCKTGG
+585 YGTLSSFVDCKTGG

-657 RELILRKKI
+657 SDLILRKRI

-686 GVATEDN
+686 GVATEEN
-693 AMYALA
+693 PMYALA
-699 YNYTTNNWDNN
+699 YNYTTNNWDDN

-776 IAVSTITSQLPQ
+776 IAVSAITSQLPQ
-788 GKCVYLYDGTTWTT
+788 GKCVYFYNGTTWTT
-802 IGSGDETTRKINQY
+802 IGNGDDTSRKINQY

-823 ATDSTKEIK
+823 AADSTKQIV
-832 LWNPNF
+832 LPNPNF
-838 KGYNPAEEEEHKDDE
+838 KGSDPTTWEEPKEDEGKEEEDYEWEAEEDQS
-853 EEEYEEELEG
+853 
-863 DPTGFD
+863 GF
-869 GDLFVCS
+869 GDLFVRS

-945 RSSEARSVEIAA
+945 RSSEARSVEIVA
-957 DIVPEGYS
+957 DNVPEGYS

-1001 KNNVSLDEL
+1001 KNNVSLDDL
-1010 AATEKPRVSSINRNI
+1010 ATTEKPRVSNINRNI